1 MLILRIWKLNSS
13 YQCLFNNFLYLL
25 FSEKLQNELKAKEEE
40 HNNSLD
46 KLEEIL
52 SQKTDECETAKK
64 EIDSL
69 SEELKQLTND
79 SADQK
84 LKLEKEID
92 ELKVTVEKLTNDVC
106 IVYDC
111 SYNAVLLKLLFTFLM

>member
-1 MLILRIWKLNSS
+1 MLILRIWKLTKLNSS
-13 YQCLFNNFLYLL
+13 YQCLFNNSLYLL

-106 IVYDC
+106 IR
-111 SYNAVLLKLLFTFLM
+111 LFL

>member
-1 MLILRIWKLNSS
+1 MLH
-13 YQCLFNNFLYLL
+13 NFLYLL
-25 FSEKLQNELKAKEEE
+25 FSEKLQNELKTKEEE

-46 KLEEIL
+46 SLEEIL

-69 SEELKQLTND
+69 SEELKQLTSD

-84 LKLEKEID
+84 QKLEKEID
-92 ELKVTVEKLTNDVC
+92 ELKATVEKLTNDVC
-106 IVYDC
+106 IRFLYGGIHLPRDQ
-111 SYNAVLLKLLFTFLM
+111 SKGRGFTKLP